1 LQYFNTYIFVALS
14 YRIKYSHVSHCHWDW
29 KPSNDSWSV
38 LIATIMHSAAPS
50 ATRLDYCHSLSKAIM
65 LWHSSRSSLRNSH
78 RNVSENHRSI
88 INLLWIVRSIY
99 FSYKCRSANGW

>member
-1 LQYFNTYIFVALS
+1 VALS
-14 YRIKYSHVSHCHWDW
+14 YRIKYSHISHCHWDW

-65 LWHSSRSSLRNSH
+65 LWHNSRCEIAIEMYRKIIDRSLIYCGSFAQF
-78 RNVSENHRSI
+78 
-88 INLLWIVRSIY
+88 IVWQTY
-99 FSYKCRSANGW
+99 C

>member
-1 LQYFNTYIFVALS
+1 VTLS
-14 YRIKYSHVSHCHWDW
+14 YRIKYSRVSHCHWDR
-29 KPSNDSWSV
+29 KPSNDSRSV

-65 LWHSSRSSLRNSH
+65 LWHSRSSLRNGH

-88 INLLWIVRSIY
+88 VNLL
-99 FSYKCRSANGW
+99 